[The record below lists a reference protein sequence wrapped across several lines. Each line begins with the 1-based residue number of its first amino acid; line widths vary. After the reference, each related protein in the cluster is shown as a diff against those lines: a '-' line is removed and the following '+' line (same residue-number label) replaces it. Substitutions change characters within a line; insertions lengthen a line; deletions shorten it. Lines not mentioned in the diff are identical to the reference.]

1 VAQRTVAG
9 SEAEKKTEKGDD
21 EAKKGLKDEAK

>member
-1 VAQRTVAG
+1 VAG